1 MRYYLIAGEA
11 SGDLHGSNLM
21 KSLLKEDPSAEFR
34 FWGGDLMR
42 SVYDGLVKHY
52 SDTAVMGIVEVLS
65 KLGKI
70 RENLSHCKKDILD
83 WKPDV
88 IILIDYPGFN
98 LRIAK
103 FGKERGFR
111 VFYYIPPKV
120 WARGESR
127 IEKLKRYTDKTYII
141 FPFEQEFF
149 KAHNM
154 DVKYFGNPLYDSI
167 ISEKALS
174 ETREEFTS
182 RLHIDNKPT
191 IALLAGSRKHE
202 ISYLLPKLRGL
213 EDDYPEYQFLLAG
226 APSIEPSYYQQYL
239 SGSRIKLFFGE
250 TYSILKHSDAA
261 AVSSGTASLEC
272 AIIDTPQVVCYG
284 MNPVTAWLGKLIIKV
299 KYASLVNLILDKELV
314 KELLQW
320 DCTPE
325 YISAEIGK
333 ILIGRDRKRILSGYK
348 RVRKLLGGEG
358 ASEKVAK
365 SMLKEIKSHKEDN
378 LFSAIHETPMGR
390 LKLICDDSN
399 LIGVEYVG
407 EDEQNLSEETNRSHP
422 ILSETA
428 RQLDEYFQ
436 EKRENFELPVKL
448 NGTEFQKRVWHE
460 LSNIPYGEVKT
471 YGEIASIV
479 ESRDASRAVG
489 LACKMNPLLIV
500 IPCHRVVGANNKLT
514 GFAIGIDKKSYLLE
528 LEKAYLTTDNNLFQ
542 EEEKK

>member
-21 KSLLKEDPSAEFR
+21 KSLLQEDSSAEFR

-42 SVYDGLVKHY
+42 SVHDGLVKHY
-52 SDTAVMGIVEVLS
+52 SDTAVMGLVEVLS
-65 KLGKI
+65 KLRKI
-70 RENLSHCKKDILD
+70 KNNLLLCKKEILE

-88 IILIDYPGFN
+88 VILIDYPGFN

-103 FGKERGFR
+103 FAKERGFR

-127 IEKLKRYTDKTYII
+127 VEKLKKYTDNIYII

-149 KAHNM
+149 KGHNLE
-154 DVKYFGNPLYDSI
+154 VKYFGNPLYDSI
-167 ISEKALS
+167 ISDKALS
-174 ETREEFTS
+174 ESKEEFSS
-182 RLHIDNKPT
+182 RLQIDNKPT

-202 ISYLLPKLRGL
+202 ISYLLPKLRRL
-213 EDDYPEYQFLLAG
+213 EDDFPDYQFLLAG

-239 SGSRIKLFFGE
+239 SGSRIKLLFGE
-250 TYSILKHSDAA
+250 TYSILRHSDAA

-272 AIIDTPQVVCYG
+272 AIIGTPQVVCYG
-284 MNPVTAWLGKLIIKV
+284 MNPVTAWLAKLIIKV
-299 KYASLVNLILDKELV
+299 KYASLVNLILGKELV

-320 DCTPE
+320 NCTPE
-325 YISAEIGK
+325 NISAEVRK
-333 ILIGRDRKRILSGYK
+333 ILNGRDRKRVLSGYK
-348 RVRKLLGGEG
+348 RVKKLLGGEG

-365 SMLKEIKSHKEDN
+365 SMIKEIMSLKESN
-378 LFSAIHETPMGR
+378 LFSAVHETPLGR
-390 LKLICDDSN
+390 LKITCDDSN
-399 LIGVEYVG
+399 LIGVEYLR
-407 EDEQNLSEETNRSHP
+407 DEEESLSEGHNVNHP
-422 ILSETA
+422 ILTETA
-428 RQLDEYFQ
+428 RQFDEYFQ
-436 EKRENFELPVKL
+436 EKRELFELPVKL
-448 NGTEFQKRVWHE
+448 NGTEFQNRVWKE
-460 LSNIPYGEVKT
+460 LSKIPYGEVKT

-489 LACKMNPLLIV
+489 MACKMNPLLIV

-542 EEEKK
+542 EEEK